1 MQLGSCNQLLL
12 LLYYMLEFT
21 SFSALQFINEQHD
34 INWNKQDLMIFYG
47 IESSHPVWTYW
58 RSVVAGIENREEY
71 LEPKFAYSI
80 VSTCLEESPQNH

>member
-47 IESSHPVWTYW
+47 IESRHPV
-58 RSVVAGIENREEY
+58 
-71 LEPKFAYSI
+71 
-80 VSTCLEESPQNH
+80 